1 LPLFGG
7 SSAVWVTSLLFFQ
20 LALLVGYVLADRLV
34 HQRSLKPWLVLL
46 VASALSVPFTLPLA
60 AATGLPRWLAA
71 APPALQLLIL
81 LAAALGL
88 PFVTLASTGPLVQAL
103 WSRERSGSPYRLYAL
118 SNLASLLGLAAY
130 PFWFE
135 PLFTLHAQIRIFAG
149 AFALFASCAGAL
161 CWRSVSSLNIRKS
174 LETGIVSNRS
184 KTPPL
189 WLLLPAVSS
198 ALMLAITG
206 HLTRNV
212 APIPLLWM
220 APLAAYL
227 LSFILCFDSPEQVS
241 RRWTVPAALGS
252 IALLAYAD
260 VRETPDGSL
269 TLWIAA
275 LTAAFF
281 FVATALHGELVRL
294 RPEAARLTRFYLS
307 LSLGSALG
315 SLVVAVLIPM
325 LCKDVVELRLSLIG
339 ASMLLS
345 VAWWPSLKMSPR
357 FSLSA
362 RAGLIVGIATMSLAL
377 FVTAWSRSLGDV
389 FEGRNFYGAL
399 RVQNQTSAQGP
410 LRALLNGTTTHG
422 VQFREESSSR
432 RPLAYY
438 AETSGVGRAIATL
451 REGGVPL
458 RIGAVGLGA
467 GVLAGYC
474 QPGDRFEFYELN
486 PLVAQVARDPFTF
499 LRDCAGASIQLG
511 DARLVLAN
519 QDPQELDLLVIDAFN
534 SDAIPVHLLTAE
546 AFLLYAHHLAK
557 GGILA
562 VHTSNR
568 YLDLDPAVAAHAPRI
583 GMIARAV
590 TGPAQGEVIYSN
602 EWMLLSREASKLP
615 AADSHPIR
623 QAIEWTDD
631 HTSLTGAF
639 R

>member
-1 LPLFGG
+1 M
-7 SSAVWVTSLLFFQ
+7 LL
-20 LALLVGYVLADRLV
+20 AG
-34 HQRSLKPWLVLL
+34 
-46 VASALSVPFTLPLA
+46 SALSVPFTLPLA
-60 AATGLPRWLAA
+60 AATELPRWLAGSA
-71 APPALQLLIL
+71 PALQLLIL

-135 PLFTLHAQIRIFAG
+135 PLFTLHLQIQIFAG
-149 AFALFASCAGAL
+149 VFALFAFCAGTLA
-161 CWRSVSSLNIRKS
+161 WRSSSSLDIRKS
-174 LETGIVSNRS
+174 LEEEVISNGL

-189 WLLLPAVSS
+189 WLLLPAGSS

-307 LSLGSALG
+307 LSVGSALG
-315 SLVVAVLIPM
+315 SLIVAVLIP
-325 LCKDVVELRLSLIG
+325 LAFKDVVELRLSLIG
-339 ASMLLS
+339 AAILLTA
-345 VAWWPSLKMSPR
+345 AWWPELKTLR
-357 FSLSA
+357 RYSLSSRGA
-362 RAGLIVGIATMSLAL
+362 LMVGIATMSLAL
-377 FVTAWSRSLGDV
+377 FVSAWSRSLGDV
-389 FEGRNFYGAL
+389 LEGRNFYGAL
-399 RVQNQTSAQGP
+399 RVQNQLTKEGP
-410 LRALLNGTTTHG
+410 IRALLNGTTTHG
-422 VQFREESSSR
+422 IQLREERSSR
-432 RPLAYY
+432 QPLAYY
-438 AETSGVGRAIATL
+438 AEISGVGRAIATL
-451 REGGVPL
+451 REGGHPL

-474 QPGDRFEFYELN
+474 EPGDLLEFYELN

-499 LRDCAGASIQLG
+499 LRDCTGATIQLG
-511 DARLVLAN
+511 DGRLLLTKQA
-519 QDPQELDLLVIDAFN
+519 PQEFDLLVVDAFN

-546 AFLLYAHHLAK
+546 AFLLYARHLAK

-602 EWMLLSREASKLP
+602 EWMLLSRDAAKLP
-615 AADSHPIR
+615 AGDSHPVR
-623 QAIEWTDD
+623 KAIEWTDD
-631 HTSLTGAF
+631 HTNLTGAL